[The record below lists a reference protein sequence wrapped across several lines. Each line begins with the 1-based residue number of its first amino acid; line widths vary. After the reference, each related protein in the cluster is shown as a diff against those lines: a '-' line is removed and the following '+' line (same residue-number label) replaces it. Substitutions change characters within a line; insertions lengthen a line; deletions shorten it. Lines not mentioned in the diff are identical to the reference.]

1 MKDWIKATNCALGLR
16 LVVEED
22 PEQSPASASASP
34 PRKIRRPRAAA
45 EIPQA
50 MVTSSSDI
58 GGLQTVLALI

>member
-1 MKDWIKATNCALGLR
+1 MQTRDDCRYERLDQSDDALGLR

-22 PEQSPASASASP
+22 PSSSPASATASP

-50 MVTSSSDI
+50 H
-58 GGLQTVLALI
+58 